1 MADIPDVRR
10 LASIIGLAAC
20 ASPTTPS
27 VTTLDPA
34 TAGSASAT
42 AAVVR
47 GADLLGVPHVDL
59 GNRPT
64 TLDDA
69 WSVLVDGFAIATT
82 WQDSTA
88 LDVTIPTGLAVGSH
102 DVVAVSPDGER
113 YDVPG
118 GLTIVGDAAAAT
130 LAMALELPVVIEP
143 ATSFVVT
150 AAVTNGS
157 HDALDVV
164 PSALTSSGSGAATL
178 VGGPDPA
185 RAELAAGSA
194 ATFTWMYSAQA
205 TGSIVF
211 AGAAVGSDEVDPPV
225 TAQATSNVAQIGET
239 FVVAS
244 DPFGDG
250 STFAFAN
257 GYAGAVVLG
266 PNDAGTEA
274 ARIAPDGSSIAI
286 DTFSLPADTIGTT
299 TSNTAAAPYPSL
311 GAAGCTANSYACGP
325 NDENGRGVFASAM
338 LGGSEWLVG
347 AGTRSGGNSNYLYF
361 TSDAM
366 AVLGFRYVDLTAY
379 LGSGVVGWT
388 AIGSSE
394 DVVYAGAMS
403 TNGARPRLVAVKTP
417 PPSPGLDPAPGD
429 VVDLRADAMPGMQS
443 SGSTDMIDTIA
454 VFAGMVYIANRG
466 AWWRSTTATPADYA
480 STPTDWA
487 VATPS
492 ASAYGSHASQPLT
505 QQTDLAPADRA
516 VPQMAAFG
524 GRLFAARNCANGP
537 QLWSCDPT
545 KTGDAAKCYPG
556 DWSLVAPNA
565 IGDRNLSQFDMPTLN
580 AITMVVATDTYLY
593 VGYDNPG
600 GVIVY
605 RTSNPSASVMSDFTG
620 ASGCSAAFGPSCPGF
635 GGDGLGIGAT
645 QIFDAKPIAFGGSS
659 QAWITLGNGTAPLAL
674 VVLP

>member
-1 MADIPDVRR
+1 MRR

-27 VTTLDPA
+27 VAALDPA
-34 TAGSASAT
+34 TTGSASTT
-42 AAVVR
+42 AAVVH
-47 GADLLGVPHVDL
+47 GADLLAVPHVDL

-69 WSVLVDGFAIATT
+69 WSVLVDGVAIATA

-88 LDVTIPTGLAVGSH
+88 LDVTIPIGLAVGAH

-118 GLTIVGDAAAAT
+118 GLTIVGDTVAAAT
-130 LAMALELPVVIEP
+130 LAMTLVLPVVIEP
-143 ATSFVVT
+143 ATSFLVT

-157 HDALDVV
+157 HDQLDVV
-164 PSALTSSGSGAATL
+164 PSALTSTGSGAATL

-185 RAELAAGSA
+185 QAVLAAGSA
-194 ATFTWMYSAQA
+194 ATFTWTYSAQA
-205 TGSIVF
+205 AGSLVF
-211 AGAAVGSDEVDPPV
+211 AGSATGSDAF
-225 TAQATSNVAQIGET
+225 AQAVSNVAHIGET
-239 FVVAS
+239 LVVAS

-286 DTFSLPADTIGTT
+286 DTFALPADTIGTL
-299 TSNTAAAPYPSL
+299 TSNTSAAPYPSL
-311 GAAGCTANSYACGP
+311 GASGCAANSYACGP

-347 AGTRSGGNSNYLYF
+347 AGTRSSGNSNYLYF
-361 TSDAM
+361 TSDTTA
-366 AVLGFRYVDLTAY
+366 ALGFRYVDLSAY
-379 LGSGVVGWT
+379 MASGVVGWT
-388 AIGSSE
+388 AIGSSD

-454 VFAGMVYIANRG
+454 VFDGMVYIANRG

-487 VATPS
+487 VVTPS
-492 ASAYGSHASQPLT
+492 AIAYTSHASQPLA
-505 QQTDLAPADRA
+505 QQTNLDPADRT
-516 VPQMAAFG
+516 VPQMAVFG
-524 GRLFAARNCANGP
+524 GHLFAARNCVNGP

-545 KTGDAAKCYPG
+545 KTGDASQCDPG
-556 DWSLVAPNA
+556 DWSLVAPNV
-565 IGDRNLSQFDMPTLN
+565 IGDRNLSQFDMPTLD
-580 AITMVVATDTYLY
+580 AITLVVATDSYLY

-605 RTSNPSASVMSDFTG
+605 RTSNPSAALMSDFTG
-620 ASGCSAAFGPSCPGF
+620 ASGCSAAFGPSCPGY
-635 GGDGLGIGAT
+635 GGDGLGIAAT

-659 QAWITLGNGTAPLAL
+659 QAWTTLGNGTAPIAL